1 VPEPTLVEV
10 PEPTLVE
17 VPEPTLVEVPEPT
30 LVEVPEPP
38 GRGPRNP
45 VTVRADLTPASTRA

>member
-38 GRGPRNP
+38 GRGPRNHGQVP
-45 VTVRADLTPASTRA
+45 AQVTMVSRLA